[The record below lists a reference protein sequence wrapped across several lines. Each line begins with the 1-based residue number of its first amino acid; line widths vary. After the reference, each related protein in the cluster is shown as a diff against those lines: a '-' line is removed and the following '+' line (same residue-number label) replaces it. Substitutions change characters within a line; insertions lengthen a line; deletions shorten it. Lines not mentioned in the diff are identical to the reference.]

1 MLPLCSV
8 TDTETMQLTCTNKS
22 FLPFQDLTMFDS
34 HSVTA
39 TEIKAH
45 HPNARY
51 AQFYFED
58 SGCGG
63 EELSAVSTV

>member
-1 MLPLCSV
+1 ML
-8 TDTETMQLTCTNKS
+8 DT
-22 FLPFQDLTMFDS
+22 
-34 HSVTA
+34 HYVTA

-45 HPNARY
+45 CPNARY

-63 EELSAVSTV
+63 EELSAALLQGLLKMKLSPGKLQIWE

>member
-1 MLPLCSV
+1 
-8 TDTETMQLTCTNKS
+8 
-22 FLPFQDLTMFDS
+22 MFDTY
-34 HSVTA
+34 SVTA

-45 HPNARY
+45 CPNARY

-63 EELSAVSTV
+63 EELNAVYTVLYSYVHVRRCHA